1 MKTIMGTSEAA
12 RLTGFSPR
20 RIREMLADGV
30 LGGVRIDGKW
40 VVTQQAIV
48 RFLLPGGSS
57 EEITRAP
64 TSGRAGHGR
73 TLAGRRR
80 GPSIAGSRRCSAG
93 RGASPPT
100 AQRSP

>member
-1 MKTIMGTSEAA
+1 MKTVMGTAEAA
-12 RLTGFSPR
+12 RLIGFSPR

-57 EEITRAP
+57 EGIYPGAAFR
-64 TSGRAGHGR
+64 
-73 TLAGRRR
+73 
-80 GPSIAGSRRCSAG
+80 SRR
-93 RGASPPT
+93 T
-100 AQRSP
+100 RSNACW

>member
-1 MKTIMGTSEAA
+1 MKTVMGTAEAA

-48 RFLLPGGSS
+48 RFLLPGGSTN
-57 EEITRAP
+57 ELPGT
-64 TSGRAGHGR
+64 AG
-73 TLAGRRR
+73 
-80 GPSIAGSRRCSAG
+80 
-93 RGASPPT
+93 PPRMRNKT
-100 AQRSP
+100 TGV

>member
-57 EEITRAP
+57 EETPGADFR
-64 TSGRAGHGR
+64 
-73 TLAGRRR
+73 
-80 GPSIAGSRRCSAG
+80 SRR
-93 RGASPPT
+93 T
-100 AQRSP
+100 RSNACW

>member
-1 MKTIMGTSEAA
+1 MKTVMGTSEAA

-64 TSGRAGHGR
+64 PSGRAEPGR
-73 TLAGRRR
+73 TPAGRRR
-80 GPSIAGSRRCSAG
+80 DPSIA
-93 RGASPPT
+93 
-100 AQRSP
+100 